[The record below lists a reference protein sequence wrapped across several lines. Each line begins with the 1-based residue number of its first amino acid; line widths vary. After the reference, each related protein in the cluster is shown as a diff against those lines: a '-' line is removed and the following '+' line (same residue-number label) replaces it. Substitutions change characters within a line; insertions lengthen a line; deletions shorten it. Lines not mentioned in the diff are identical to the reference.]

1 MTGRSALHSSS
12 RSNSID
18 NIRLIVSTHSVPGNV
33 AARMNRPAITMHS
46 SENSWWPE
54 MWWPK

>member
-1 MTGRSALHSSS
+1 MAG

-18 NIRLIVSTHSVPGNV
+18 NIRAIVSTHSVPGNV
-33 AARMNRPAITMHS
+33 AARMNRPEITMHS

-54 MWWPK
+54 MWWPE